1 MAGSGA
7 SGALIEKS
15 KELLI
20 ATGRWEMQQVVSDS
34 TTIYKESTGKNI
46 IDLIFATPL
55 LLESLILCDI
65 AESFDHDS
73 DHQPIFAKW
82 TMRIFDNL
90 LSSRLLLNKIDIP
103 TLNKMLIDQLAKDSL

>member
-1 MAGSGA
+1 
-7 SGALIEKS
+7 
-15 KELLI
+15 
-20 ATGRWEMQQVVSDS
+20 MQQVVSDS